1 MISFE
6 NYQNVNS
13 KITIHCNTCES
24 TWETTVHKYK
34 NARQTGC
41 PECKKRITS
50 ETHRGKVTS
59 EETKRKIGAKASQR
73 PGSLTGKTGRLH
85 PRFKG
90 GYARDFINP
99 SNADYA
105 WKTAVRKRCG
115 YRCVITLEKAK
126 PGERFACHHLN
137 AFHLFPDQ
145 RYLPENGVY
154 LKRKL
159 HKEFH
164 DLYKYK
170 DNTEEQFAEFCLR
183 FYNINWE
190 DRKKQLHLN

>member
-1 MISFE
+1 M
-6 NYQNVNS
+6 
-13 KITIHCNTCES
+13 
-24 TWETTVHKYK
+24 HKYK
-34 NARQTGC
+34 NAPKTGC

-50 ETHRGKVTS
+50 QTHQGKVTS

-73 PGSLTGKTGRLH
+73 PGSLKGKTGPLH

-90 GYARDFINP
+90 GYARDLKNP
-99 SNADYA
+99 STADFA
-105 WKTAVRKRCG
+105 WKTEVRKRCG

-137 AFHLFPDQ
+137 SFNLFEDQ

-154 LKRKL
+154 LKRDIHL
-159 HKEFH
+159 EFH
-164 DLYKYK
+164 KAYKFK
-170 DNTEEQFAEFCLR
+170 DNTEAQFAEFCLTR
-183 FYNINWE
+183 YNINWE